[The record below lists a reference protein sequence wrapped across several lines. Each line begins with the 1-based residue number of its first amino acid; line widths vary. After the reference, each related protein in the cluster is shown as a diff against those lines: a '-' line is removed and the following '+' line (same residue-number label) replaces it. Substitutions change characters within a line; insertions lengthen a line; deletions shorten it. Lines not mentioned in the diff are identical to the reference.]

1 MNTVRVLLE
10 QEPSR
15 LFLSLDEPSERER
28 RRPSELRASSLAV
41 RFRRR
46 PFRRFARA
54 TLRHFRRH
62 ASGGSSPLRS
72 PASFG
77 SRVPMARPPP
87 AHAART
93 CPCGVVCTAL
103 QSPHGTPPRLQI
115 RKRGTVSRPP
125 HGCISYSSNPAT
137 TVSSVLESNAFA
149 ASVTGR

>member
-28 RRPSELRASSLAV
+28 RQPSELRASSLAV

-77 SRVPMARPPP
+77 SRIPMARPPP

-103 QSPHGTPPRLQI
+103 HLSTAHPHVSADTKKGDGFPSPSWVQIPTLPTRARRFRAWTNPTPVQLP
-115 RKRGTVSRPP
+115 
-125 HGCISYSSNPAT
+125 
-137 TVSSVLESNAFA
+137 
-149 ASVTGR
+149 

>member
-1 MNTVRVLLE
+1 MTTVRVLLE

-41 RFRRR
+41 RFRRC

-62 ASGGSSPLRS
+62 ASGGSSQLRS

-77 SRVPMARPPP
+77 SRIPMARPPP

-93 CPCGVVCTAL
+93 CPCGVVCHGSASL
-103 QSPHGTPPRLQI
+103 HGTPPC
-115 RKRGTVSRPP
+115 V
-125 HGCISYSSNPAT
+125 
-137 TVSSVLESNAFA
+137 
-149 ASVTGR
+149 